1 MGGKLVLVRGWFV
14 QKAMLVLGVVLG
26 EYHDSFRS
34 ICNAKIGSLQMDL
47 VC

>member
-1 MGGKLVLVRGWFV
+1 M
-14 QKAMLVLGVVLG
+14 QKAGLVFGVVLG

-34 ICNAKIGSLQMDL
+34 ICNAKIANLQMDL